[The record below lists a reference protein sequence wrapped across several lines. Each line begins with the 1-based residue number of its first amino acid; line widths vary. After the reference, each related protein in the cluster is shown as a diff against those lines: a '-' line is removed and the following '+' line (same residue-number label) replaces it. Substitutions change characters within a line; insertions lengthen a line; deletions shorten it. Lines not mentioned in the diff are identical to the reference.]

1 MPRPAAEREVAP
13 FAIASPALPPPS
25 DLTEEQAADW
35 RAITAQFEPDW
46 FDAGN
51 APLLTELVRHM
62 SYARQLSE
70 ALEALRRRSLTST
83 TVKGAK
89 GRQTYRQLL
98 AMQRAESQVISM
110 LSVKLRLSNSA
121 HRTNDPRRGRGD
133 GRLTVTVPSA
143 PKPWEN

>member
-1 MPRPAAEREVAP
+1 MPRPAAELETAP
-13 FAIASPALPPPS
+13 FVIASPTLPPPA

-35 RAITAQFEPDW
+35 RAITSQFESDW

-51 APLLTELVRHM
+51 APLLTELVRHL

-70 ALEALRRRSLTST
+70 ALEAMRRRPLTST
-83 TVKGAK
+83 TAKGAK
-89 GRQTYRQLL
+89 GRPTYRQLL

-133 GRLTVTVPSA
+133 GRLAATVPSG
-143 PKPWEN
+143 PKPWEQ